1 MPQKSRSIFYGWWI
15 VAGGF
20 ILFFFGIGLGINTVG
35 IFIEEIVSSMGF
47 TRGGFSLF
55 FTIAAVSMMFAAI
68 VIGKLIEKF
77 NIKIIMGICTFLF
90 ALGFGLYSQCRTLTE
105 FYLTSVLMGV
115 GSAGVHIIPV
125 TTMVNNWFVKKRG
138 LATGIVFAGTGI
150 GGLVL
155 NPFVTWLI
163 ETNYLHKQYGWES
176 AFIICGVLAGAICLP
191 IVFFIMKKTPQE
203 MGLLPDGNDGSAN
216 DGGAQIS
223 GDTVKE
229 AVKTPEFW
237 LVAAMA
243 LLFSLLNM
251 GINQHLFS
259 YFKAEVGFTAS
270 AASMIV
276 GGYLG
281 MTVFGKIAI
290 GQITDRTSLSFGI
303 SMFIAIIIAG
313 VVILINAK
321 YLWIAVL
328 FVVVFGFGNV
338 IQTVVPPLVTA
349 ECFGLLQYGLIFGI
363 ISVFMTIG
371 SGIGT
376 PLSGFIYDRMGS
388 YKPAFMLYIALLVL
402 SLLIALMALKRAR
415 YKR

>member
-77 NIKIIMGICTFLF
+77 NIKIIMGVCTFLF

-216 DGGAQIS
+216 DGGAQIA